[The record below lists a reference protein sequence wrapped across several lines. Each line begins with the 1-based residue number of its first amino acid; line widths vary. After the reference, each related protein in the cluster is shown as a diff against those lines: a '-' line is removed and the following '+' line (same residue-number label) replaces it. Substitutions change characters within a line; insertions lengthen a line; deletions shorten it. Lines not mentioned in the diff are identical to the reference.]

1 MKKIMQACCVAML
14 VTGAALAG
22 LARAEETVPAPAAK
36 YPVDYCVVSGEKL
49 GEMGE
54 PYVLQHEG
62 REIQLCCKKCAKKFL
77 NDPAK
82 YLSKLDAAAKEPA
95 KAQ

>member
-1 MKKIMQACCVAML
+1 MKKILWACAVALLMA
-14 VTGAALAG
+14 GAG
-22 LARAEETVPAPAAK
+22 WARAEEAVQTPAAK

-54 PYVLQHEG
+54 TYVLQHEG
-62 REIQLCCKKCAKKFL
+62 REVQLCCKKCAKKFL

-82 YLSKLDAAAKEPA
+82 YLSKLDAAAKEAA
-95 KAQ
+95 KPQ